1 MLCHPQSQEL
11 EAVAKQPDYPWA
23 VSKIHGCTSMPL
35 KYGDL
40 PIYPKKH
47 VALEVGKF
55 LPEMA
60 TYLWALLKFHM
71 FHVFFFWLCITML
84 FLEPNSL
91 TAGDCEAKTTCSWG
105 WASGQVGVE
114 WMWTDEM
121 WQLKKENNVFQTS
134 LNMPWIRVV
143 PKTCFFFLVFLGF
156 NLWWLTTLSSIST
169 RKGLCI
175 DSKRPTLL

>member
-1 MLCHPQSQEL
+1 MFFSHFPLFFKVLWFTPTHLNDTSNSKNHIGMLCHPQSQEL

-23 VSKIHGCTSMPL
+23 VSKIPGCTSMPL

-40 PIYPKKH
+40 PIYSKKH

-84 FLEPNSL
+84 FWSP
-91 TAGDCEAKTTCSWG
+91 TAWPQATAKRKRRAAEGEQVDRSAWSGCGRMRCGSWKKKTMFSRLVWTC
-105 WASGQVGVE
+105 
-114 WMWTDEM
+114 
-121 WQLKKENNVFQTS
+121 
-134 LNMPWIRVV
+134 
-143 PKTCFFFLVFLGF
+143 LG
-156 NLWWLTTLSSIST
+156 SE
-169 RKGLCI
+169 
-175 DSKRPTLL
+175 

>member
-1 MLCHPQSQEL
+1 MFFSHFPLFFKVRWFTPTHLNDTSNSKNHIGMLCHPQSQEL

-40 PIYPKKH
+40 PIYSKKH

-71 FHVFFFWLCITML
+71 FHVFFL
-84 FLEPNSL
+84 L
-91 TAGDCEAKTTCSWG
+91 TVHHYAFFGAQQLDRRRLRSENDVQLRVSKWTGRRGVDVDG
-105 WASGQVGVE
+105 WDVAVE
-114 WMWTDEM
+114 KRK
-121 WQLKKENNVFQTS
+121 Q
-134 LNMPWIRVV
+134 
-143 PKTCFFFLVFLGF
+143 CFP
-156 NLWWLTTLSSIST
+156 
-169 RKGLCI
+169 
-175 DSKRPTLL
+175 D